1 MRGKRFP
8 DQTDWLSFFEKMP
21 DAGFEKEMPVE
32 YQDLTF
38 RFENQEERF
47 VVDMSLAMREFT
59 LKVVRKKT
67 ESVLGILIL
76 KQCSM

>member
-38 RFENQEERF
+38 RFENQEE
-47 VVDMSLAMREFT
+47 
-59 LKVVRKKT
+59 
-67 ESVLGILIL
+67 
-76 KQCSM
+76 